1 MDYKGADAL
10 DGSDK
15 LKSVKPGSPMKAVLL
30 VFAAVLAGAGD
41 SQKAKA
47 TPATSSGALATTNVS
62 SAGQPAIALGPKPGE
77 PWENSLGMKFV
88 PVPGANVLFCI
99 WETRVQDFEAFVK
112 ATSHNAGEGWRA
124 PGVASRGFNIDQD
137 AVFSQTPLHPVTSVS
152 WNDAVAFCR
161 WLTEKERA
169 EGKLSA
175 FAISTSDFVAW

>member
-1 MDYKGADAL
+1 MPGTRGNIEEDSGLDYKGADAL

-15 LKSVKPGSPMKAVLL
+15 LKSVKPGSRMKAPRVCSVLL
-30 VFAAVLAGAGD
+30 VFAAVLA
-41 SQKAKA
+41 
-47 TPATSSGALATTNVS
+47 